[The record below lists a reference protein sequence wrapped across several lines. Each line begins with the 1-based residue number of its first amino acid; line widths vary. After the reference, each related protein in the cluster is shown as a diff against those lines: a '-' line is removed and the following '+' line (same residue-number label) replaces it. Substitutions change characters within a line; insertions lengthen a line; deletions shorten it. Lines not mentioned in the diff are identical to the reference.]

1 MLLWAS
7 LVLVPV
13 AHADVEFNRIDVAVP
28 AAPDS
33 VALGD
38 FDGVHGKD
46 IAVALVGPG
55 SVGVMLNNGDGTFG
69 PLNQYSAGPGCAG
82 NVLDVTLGDVTGPG
96 GHLVPD
102 GKLDAYVACS
112 PNVVRLAG
120 DGTGALGAPQA
131 FNLGVAPNLSDDVLA
146 LMRRPNGNPAPLLVF
161 QHAFGSGRQLC
172 ISYELDGQAL
182 VCNPTAAGGP
192 MVVADINGSVAD
204 VPPDEIVTGVA
215 SNKLGVFGFVP
226 QLPLDWSSVSTRDVP
241 GDPNGLAGF
250 ESAAIGDLDNDGDR
264 DVLVGQY
271 VNSLSA
277 RVQSIHYF
285 RMDVAGSGTLDQVA
299 TPLPSTPGLDAVSIA
314 DVDGD
319 GCNDLVGAGA
329 YGRGMIHL
337 GDGGGFDGGQ
347 DLAQLGYQNPAW
359 ATRVTMAV
367 DDLTGD
373 GRPEVVI
380 ADNLA
385 HAVMV
390 YRNASTPSGARCSDS
405 PPTAHDDA
413 AVVVED
419 AAPTAIDV
427 RANDID
433 PDGGPKFVNAVT
445 QPAHGSVA
453 IAGGSVTYRPDAGYC
468 NDLGGTPDT
477 FDYTLNGGSTARVA
491 VTVQCVGVIAPV
503 TGTETVPVTPTSP
516 ATPSIPAT
524 PTTPPFA
531 GRGDCIHP
539 GPGPYLIGTPGPDI
553 LVGTSARNTLSG
565 RAGADCL
572 FGLAGD
578 DLLIGGTGNDILTGG
593 AGDDRLR
600 GDAGDDRLKGGNGND
615 TITPGAGKDRVEA
628 GGGEDTI
635 YARDGARDTIDCGA
649 GRDKVVADRNDSARN
664 CERRTLR

>member
-1 MLLWAS
+1 MLLGAS
-7 LVLVPV
+7 LVGVPT
-13 AHADVEFNRIDVAVP
+13 ARADVVFNRIDVAVP

-46 IAVALVGPG
+46 IAIALVGPG
-55 SVGVMLNNGDGTFG
+55 SVGVLLNNGDGTFG
-69 PLNQYSAGPGCAG
+69 ALKQYTAGPGCAG
-82 NVLDVTLGDVTGPG
+82 NAIDITLGDVTGPG

-102 GKLDAYVACS
+102 GKLDAYVACT

-131 FNLGVAPNLSDDVLA
+131 FNLGVVANLGAGTGDVLA

-161 QHAFGSGRQLC
+161 QHAVGSFGRQLC
-172 ISYELDGQAL
+172 ISYELDGEAL
-182 VCNPTAAGGP
+182 VCNPTPVAGP

-215 SNKLGVFGFVP
+215 SDKLGVFGFAP
-226 QLPLDWSSVSTRDVP
+226 RLPLDWASASTRTVP
-241 GDPNGLAGF
+241 GDPTGPAGF
-250 ESAAIGDLDNDGDR
+250 ESAAVGDLDDDGDR

-271 VNSLSA
+271 VNSLSP

-285 RMDVAGSGTLDQVA
+285 KMDVAGSGVLDQVA
-299 TPLPSTPGLDAVSIA
+299 TPLPSTPGLDAVAIA

-319 GCNDLVGAGA
+319 GCNDVVGAGA

-337 GDGGGFDGGQ
+337 GDGGGGFAGGQ
-347 DLAQLGYQNPAW
+347 DLAQLGYQNPAK
-359 ATRVTMAV
+359 ATRVTIAV

-373 GRPEVVI
+373 GRPELVI
-380 ADNLA
+380 ADTLA

-390 YRNASTPSGARCSDS
+390 YRNTSTPSGAPCSDALPS
-405 PPTAHDDA
+405 ASDDA

-433 PDGGPKFVNAVT
+433 PDGGPKFVAAVT
-445 QPAHGSVA
+445 QPAHGSA
-453 IAGGSVTYRPDAGYC
+453 TIAGGSVTYQPHAGYC

-477 FDYTLNGGSTARVA
+477 FGYALNGGSTASVA
-491 VTVQCVGVIAPV
+491 VTVQCVGDVPPVID
-503 TGTETVPVTPTSP
+503 TGTAPGTPTSP

-524 PTTPPFA
+524 PGTPPFA
-531 GRGDCIHP
+531 GHGDCIHP

-553 LVGTSARNTLSG
+553 LVGTPARNTAQRPRRRGLPVRPRG
-565 RAGADCL
+565 R
-572 FGLAGD
+572 
-578 DLLIGGTGNDILTGG
+578 
-593 AGDDRLR
+593 R
-600 GDAGDDRLKGGNGND
+600 
-615 TITPGAGKDRVEA
+615 PV
-628 GGGEDTI
+628 
-635 YARDGARDTIDCGA
+635 
-649 GRDKVVADRNDSARN
+649 GRR
-664 CERRTLR
+664 ERERHPHRRQRRRPPQRRRRR